1 MAVYSII
8 LKRTQLITNFL
19 LVISNKWLRLFTQWA
34 STKEVSTLLLQ
45 VIRGYHLANSIYHQ

>member
-34 STKEVSTLLLQ
+34 STKEASTLLLQ
-45 VIRGYHLANSIYHQ
+45 VIRGYHLAN